1 MDLCDSMSS
10 VRCKKRMICHC
21 GLSQLLGVCLVLQ
34 ATSILLNGMMYV
46 EQLESPHSAF
56 LSESSESSLLLA
68 ILSLHS
74 RLILSARRMK
84 RMNRVVNRSISASFQ
99 SVNSEDYQLVRFLRG
114 EKSEES

>member
-1 MDLCDSMSS
+1 MGSCDGISA

-46 EQLESPHSAF
+46 EQQESPHSAF
-56 LSESSESSLLLA
+56 LSESIESIPMLATLLLH
-68 ILSLHS
+68 SL
-74 RLILSARRMK
+74 LILSAGRMK
-84 RMNRVVNRSISASFQ
+84 RMNRAVNRSISASFQ

>member
-1 MDLCDSMSS
+1 MGSCDGISV

-46 EQLESPHSAF
+46 EQQESPHSAF
-56 LSESSESSLLLA
+56 LSESIESIPMLA
-68 ILSLHS
+68 ILSLYS
-74 RLILSARRMK
+74 RLILSAGRMK
-84 RMNRVVNRSISASFQ
+84 RMNRAVNRSISASFQ